1 MNDAPRS
8 VADELSAPAGPAH
21 PDDFQSMQGTPRPCG
36 LADPMPVFVFHVL
49 DAQRDVLRQ
58 EIEAARARGVTV
70 DGVHRMRTSC
80 RRIRALLRTFH
91 ELLPADAA
99 DPLLSE
105 FAWFAREL
113 GRVRD
118 LDVQIAGLQ
127 QFVEDD
133 PELRREAAPY
143 LEQLASEQSDARAVL
158 NRLLIGERLVR
169 LESDFA
175 AFLDLG
181 PTPAVLRR
189 WARPSLR
196 DGAAAYAEQALRRVR
211 KLGKRAGRKAPPER
225 MHKLRIRCKRLRYL
239 LESFEP
245 FFGDGLEP
253 AIRCTRRLQDTL
265 GEIQDSSAA
274 VERLVAQLD
283 AMPGGPGGR
292 GPSRSALVAMQRT
305 EQLRVEH
312 ARRRF
317 RKAWR
322 CFDDKV
328 GARELRRLLS

>member
-1 MNDAPRS
+1 
-8 VADELSAPAGPAH
+8 
-21 PDDFQSMQGTPRPCG
+21 
-36 LADPMPVFVFHVL
+36 MPVFVFHVL
-49 DAQRDVLRQ
+49 DVQREVLRQ
-58 EIEAARARGVTV
+58 EIDAARARGVTV

-91 ELLPADAA
+91 QLLPADAA
-99 DPLLSE
+99 DPLLRE

-127 QFVEDD
+127 QFVADD
-133 PELRREAAPY
+133 AELRREAAPY
-143 LEQLASEQSDARAVL
+143 LEQLAAEQSDARAVL
-158 NRLLIGERLVR
+158 NRLLQDERLVR
-169 LESDFA
+169 LESDFG
-175 AFLDLG
+175 AFLDRG
-181 PTPAVLRR
+181 PAPAVLRR

-196 DGAAAYAEQALRRVR
+196 DGAAAYAELALRRVR
-211 KLGKRAGRKAPPER
+211 KLGKRAGRNAPPER

-253 AIRCTRRLQDTL
+253 AIRCVRRLQDTL
-265 GEIQDSSAA
+265 GEIQDASAA
-274 VERLVAQLD
+274 IERLVAQLNT
-283 AMPGGPGGR
+283 MPAGPSGR

-305 EQLRVEH
+305 EQLRAET

-322 CFDDKV
+322 RFDDTV
-328 GARELRRLLS
+328 GARELRRLLG